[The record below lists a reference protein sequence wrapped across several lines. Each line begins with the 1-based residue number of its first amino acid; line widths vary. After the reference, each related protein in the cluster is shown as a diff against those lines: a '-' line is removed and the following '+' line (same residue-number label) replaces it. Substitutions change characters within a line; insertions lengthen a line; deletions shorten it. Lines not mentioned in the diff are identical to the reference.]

1 MTERRELLEGT
12 KETIFIPDEGSWI
25 SFYSKYN
32 CASAQTWFIKG
43 PLSEWREGAKRHAS
57 VRVGASSLNAHY
69 FQWALDKNYT
79 MPSNTIRKCLIKQM
93 E

>member
-1 MTERRELLEGT
+1 VEGESLEKKRFYLRLL
-12 KETIFIPDEGSWI
+12 IPDEGSLI
-25 SFYSKYN
+25 FFSKYDS
-32 CASAQTWFIKG
+32 ASAQTWFIKG

-79 MPSNTIRKCLIKQM
+79 MPSNTIRKKC
-93 E
+93 